1 MAQRP
6 GSVLA
11 RRPLHFVVLADCSG
25 SMAAD
30 GKIQA
35 LNNALRETIPHLT
48 EIAAQNPHAEVLVR
62 VLAFSTGARWH
73 VETPTPVERLVWED
87 LTASGY
93 TDLGAALRLLTPEL
107 RSPPMQERALPPA
120 MVLISDG
127 MPTDDYRAA
136 LGLMLDEPWGQRAVR
151 MAIGI
156 GRDAE
161 HSMLSRFMG
170 SSDLA
175 PVSANNPEQL
185 MSMIRWAS
193 THVSRIASQLATV
206 PPKPF
211 GPVATPLAEDGSSQV
226 W

>member
-1 MAQRP
+1 MVERP

-11 RRPLHFVVLADCSG
+11 RRPLHFFVIADCSG

-30 GKIQA
+30 GKVQA
-35 LNNALRETIPHLT
+35 LNNALRETIPHLS
-48 EIAAQNPHAEVLVR
+48 EIAEQNPHAEVLVR

-73 VETPTPVERLVWED
+73 LAAPTPVEQVVWED

-93 TDLGAALRLLTPEL
+93 TDLGAALRLLIPEL

-127 MPTDDYRAA
+127 MPTDDYRSA
-136 LGLMLDEPWGQRAVR
+136 LGLLLDEPWGQHAVR
-151 MAIGI
+151 MAVGI
-156 GRDAE
+156 GRDADQ
-161 HSMLSRFMG
+161 SMLSRFMG
-170 SSDLA
+170 SSGLA

-185 MSMIRWAS
+185 VSMIRWAS
-193 THVSRIASQLATV
+193 THASRVASHLAV
-206 PPKPF
+206 APPGRS
-211 GPVATPLAEDGSSQV
+211 GPVAGRQSEDGQGDV